1 MGANDPATPVG
12 AVRSVAV
19 MVAIVVGLVGMVAGA
34 IGAMQTGS
42 PIGLLMWVPCVALIV
57 LGYAS
62 GYSRFAERWGHVA
75 RSRSRSRRPDEA
87 RTPSRAA

>member
-1 MGANDPATPVG
+1 MGANDPAAPVG
-12 AVRSVAV
+12 AVHSVAP

-42 PIGLLMWVPCVALIV
+42 PIGLLTWVPCAALIA

-75 RSRSRSRRPDEA
+75 RSRARRPEEA

>member
-1 MGANDPATPVG
+1 MGANDPAAPVG
-12 AVRSVAV
+12 PVRSVAA
-19 MVAIVVGLVGMVAGA
+19 MVAIVVGLVGMVAGG
-34 IGAMQTGS
+34 IGARQTGS
-42 PIGLLMWVPCVALIV
+42 PVGLLMWVPCLALIV

-75 RSRSRSRRPDEA
+75 RSRAHRPDET

>member
-1 MGANDPATPVG
+1 MGANDPAAPVG
-12 AVRSVAV
+12 AVRSVAA

-75 RSRSRSRRPDEA
+75 RSRAGRPDEA
-87 RTPSRAA
+87 RTPTRAA

>member
-1 MGANDPATPVG
+1 MGTNDPAARVG
-12 AVRSVAV
+12 AVRTVAA

-62 GYSRFAERWGHVA
+62 GYSRFPARWGHVA
-75 RSRSRSRRPDEA
+75 RSRARQPDEA
-87 RTPSRAA
+87 QTPSRAA